1 MTVMLYRKIARKIED
16 HLRSDSKRV
25 LVIDGARQIG
35 KSYIIRW
42 VGKQLFP
49 NYIEINMEE
58 DKLGDRI
65 FAEAKTVK
73 DFYLALSVIG
83 GDRMKDKSSTLV
95 FIDEI
100 QAYDHLLTLLKFLR
114 ADDRFTYIASGSQLG
129 VALKNTPSVP
139 IGSISI
145 EHMYPLDFEEFLM
158 ANGVGE
164 TAIDSMRD
172 CFMKE
177 KPLTDSMHNKMMDFF
192 RKYLLVGGLPAVV
205 DSYLTERN
213 IVEVRDIQ
221 EEIHSLY
228 GVDASRYEEESN
240 RKLKI
245 RRIFDMVPS
254 NLENRKKRVV
264 IKDIENKSWKRAEN
278 YNDEFEYLVS
288 SGTTLEVK
296 AISNPTYPLV
306 KNSGKN
312 LLKLYLNDVGILS
325 GIFYKNNIKAI
336 MSDESSVNLGAVYET
351 VVAQELHAHG
361 FRLYYYDNKKNGEVD
376 YLIDDSD
383 NLSVIPLEVKSGKDY
398 TVHSALDKFLSIDD
412 YDVKRAYVLSN
423 EQNVFKENGITY
435 IPIYYVM
442 FFENI
447 SHAVG
452 QW

>member
-1 MTVMLYRKIARKIED
+1 MTVMLYRKIAKRIEE
-16 HLRSDSKRV
+16 HLKSDSKRV

-42 VGKQLFP
+42 VGERLFP

-73 DFYLALSVIG
+73 DFYLALSVIA

-114 ADDRFTYIASGSQLG
+114 ADNRFTYIASGSQLG
-129 VALKNTPSVP
+129 VTLKNTSSVP

-145 EHMYPLDFEEFLM
+145 EHMYPMDFEEFLM

-172 CFMKE
+172 CFLKE
-177 KPLTDSMHNKMMDFF
+177 KPLPDSMHNKMMDFF

-213 IVEVRDIQ
+213 IVEVRNIQ

-228 GVDASRYEEESN
+228 GVDASRYEGECN
-240 RKLKI
+240 RRLKI

-278 YNDEFEYLVS
+278 YLS
-288 SGTTLEVK
+288 LIH
-296 AISNPTYPLV
+296 ISEPTRPY
-306 KNSGKN
+306 
-312 LLKLYLNDVGILS
+312 
-325 GIFYKNNIKAI
+325 
-336 MSDESSVNLGAVYET
+336 
-351 VVAQELHAHG
+351 
-361 FRLYYYDNKKNGEVD
+361 
-376 YLIDDSD
+376 
-383 NLSVIPLEVKSGKDY
+383 
-398 TVHSALDKFLSIDD
+398 
-412 YDVKRAYVLSN
+412 
-423 EQNVFKENGITY
+423 
-435 IPIYYVM
+435 
-442 FFENI
+442 
-447 SHAVG
+447 
-452 QW
+452 

>member
-129 VALKNTPSVP
+129 VTLKNTPSVP